1 MANVNS
7 SGGAA
12 SSWLGPDSEGSD
24 LRRHLLTLRHRG
36 WLIAVTVV
44 LALIVAVIY
53 VKTATPTY
61 QASSNLL
68 VTSVPSGGS
77 IPTNL
82 PGLLYQSNDPTRDI
96 QTAANVVDSM
106 TTAKAVK
113 AALRLRQPAATILKK
128 ITVQPVSD
136 SNVLAITGTSDTAAG
151 AAALANSF
159 AQQTIAIRT
168 AMFRRAVAQQIT
180 SLKAETSGT
189 TGASTTGAA
198 NNASPAQ
205 QLTQLQTLRNAAVP
219 DMSVSAQATPPT
231 GRTSPRAGLSLGAA
245 LVVGLVVGILG
256 VLALEAFDLTLR
268 REDQLK
274 ALFRLP
280 ILARVPHEG
289 DRRRWGLRQTSEP
302 RTPDS
307 LTFPTLEA
315 FRTLRA
321 MALASRSP
329 GQPVPRSLLVT
340 SAAPGEGKTTTA
352 LNLASSLVASGS
364 SVILIEGD
372 LRKPSIG
379 NAVGI
384 TARYDVTSVVT
395 GEAPLESA
403 LVTSD
408 RYPGLQFLLAE
419 GIRSKGTSGDALFL
433 PTATKM
439 VRDAK
444 EVADFVI
451 VDSPPLL
458 AVIDALELARE
469 ADSVLIVAHLGHT
482 DLRRLSALGSLL
494 AEAHI
499 DPAGIAL
506 IGAAAPGGTEVYGY
520 HQPPRGGGRGAPAS
534 ATRGAAPVEDPLAPE
549 TSRRSR
555 RHPPGGPDRA
565 GAWP

>member
-44 LALIVAVIY
+44 LALIVAAIY

-68 VTSVPSGGS
+68 VTAVPSGGS

-96 QTAANVVDSM
+96 QTAANVVDSL

-136 SNVLAITGTSDTAAG
+136 SNVLAITGSSDTAAG

-168 AMFRRAVAQQIT
+168 AMFRRAVAGQIT

-189 TGASTTGAA
+189 TGTSTTGAA

-219 DMSVSAQATPPT
+219 DMSLSAQATPPT
-231 GRTSPRAGLSLGAA
+231 GRTSPRAALSLGAA

-289 DRRRWGLRQTSEP
+289 DRRRWGLRQASEP

-321 MALASRSP
+321 MVLASRSP

-379 NAVGI
+379 NAVGL

-403 LVTSD
+403 LVTSE

-520 HQPPRGGGRGAPAS
+520 HQPPRGGGHGGSPIAPRG
-534 ATRGAAPVEDPLAPE
+534 GAPVEDPLAPE

>member
-168 AMFRRAVAQQIT
+168 ATFRRAVAQQIT

-189 TGASTTGAA
+189 TGTSTTGAA

-469 ADSVLIVAHLGHT
+469 VDSVLIVAHLGHT

>member
-469 ADSVLIVAHLGHT
+469 VDSVLIVAHLGHT

-534 ATRGAAPVEDPLAPE
+534 ATRGAEPVEDPLAPE

>member
-1 MANVNS
+1 V
-7 SGGAA
+7 
-12 SSWLGPDSEGSD
+12 
-24 LRRHLLTLRHRG
+24 
-36 WLIAVTVV
+36 
-44 LALIVAVIY
+44 
-53 VKTATPTY
+53 
-61 QASSNLL
+61 
-68 VTSVPSGGS
+68 
-77 IPTNL
+77 
-82 PGLLYQSNDPTRDI
+82 
-96 QTAANVVDSM
+96 
-106 TTAKAVK
+106 
-113 AALRLRQPAATILKK
+113 
-128 ITVQPVSD
+128 
-136 SNVLAITGTSDTAAG
+136 
-151 AAALANSF
+151 
-159 AQQTIAIRT
+159 
-168 AMFRRAVAQQIT
+168 
-180 SLKAETSGT
+180 
-189 TGASTTGAA
+189 
-198 NNASPAQ
+198 
-205 QLTQLQTLRNAAVP
+205 
-219 DMSVSAQATPPT
+219 
-231 GRTSPRAGLSLGAA
+231 
-245 LVVGLVVGILG
+245 
-256 VLALEAFDLTLR
+256 
-268 REDQLK
+268 
-274 ALFRLP
+274 
-280 ILARVPHEG
+280 
-289 DRRRWGLRQTSEP
+289 SEP

-340 SAAPGEGKTTTA
+340 SAAPGEGKTTSA

-379 NAVGI
+379 QAVGL

-395 GEAPLESA
+395 GEASLENS
-403 LVTSD
+403 LVTSE

-419 GIRSKGTSGDALFL
+419 GIRSTGTSGDALFL

-444 EVADFVI
+444 ELADFVI

-506 IGAAAPGGTEVYGY
+506 IGAPAPGGTEVYGY
-520 HQPPRGGGRGAPAS
+520 HKPPRGGSRGGAAS
-534 ATRGAAPVEDPLAPE
+534 AAHGAARVEEPLAPE

>member
-7 SGGAA
+7 SDGAT
-12 SSWLGPDSEGSD
+12 SSWLGPDSEGGD

-36 WLIAVTVV
+36 WLIVVTVV
-44 LALIVAVIY
+44 LALVVAAVY

-68 VTSVPSGGS
+68 VTAVPGGGS

-106 TTAKAVK
+106 TTARAVK
-113 AALRLRQPAATILKK
+113 AVLKLPQPAATILKK
-128 ITVQPVSD
+128 ISVQPVSD
-136 SNVLAITGTSDTAAG
+136 SNLLAVTATADTADA

-168 AMFRRAVAQQIT
+168 AQFRRAVAQQIA
-180 SLKAETSGT
+180 SLQAETSGT
-189 TGASTTGAA
+189 STTGAA
-198 NNASPAQ
+198 SNASPAE
-205 QLTQLQTLRNAAVP
+205 QLTQLQALRNAAVP

-231 GRTSPRAGLSLGAA
+231 GRTSPRATLSVAAA
-245 LVVGLVVGILG
+245 LVVGLVLGILG

-289 DRRRWGLRQTSEP
+289 DGHRWGLRHSPEP
-302 RTPDS
+302 RTPES

-352 LNLASSLVASGS
+352 LNLASSLAASGS
-364 SVILIEGD
+364 TVILIEGD

-379 NAVGI
+379 NAVGLS
-384 TARYDVTSVVT
+384 ARYDVTSVVT
-395 GEAPLESA
+395 GEVPLENA
-403 LVTSD
+403 LVTSE
-408 RYPGLQFLLAE
+408 RYPGMQFLLAE

-444 EVADFVI
+444 ELADFVI

-520 HQPPRGGGRGAPAS
+520 QDALRGGSGGRVASGAHRAE
-534 ATRGAAPVEDPLAPE
+534 PVEDPLAHGH
-549 TSRRSR
+549 R
-555 RHPPGGPDRA
+555 
-565 GAWP
+565 